1 MTQEK
6 KAKPR
11 RGKGEGTVFKN
22 KRGTWTS
29 RYKGKEFTGK
39 TKAEAVAKRD
49 EYKLLILTGADA
61 SAKLTVAEYG
71 KKYLYYKE
79 QQVKR
84 KKLKNTTYDRL
95 ERTFTESN
103 SQQRNCEYLD
113 VESGRHSNSGCH

>member
-1 MTQEK
+1 MAKEK
-6 KAKPR
+6 
-11 RGKGEGTVFKN
+11 ELFFKN

-71 KKYLYYKE
+71 KSIFTT
-79 QQVKR
+79 
-84 KKLKNTTYDRL
+84 KNSR
-95 ERTFTESN
+95 
-103 SQQRNCEYLD
+103 
-113 VESGRHSNSGCH
+113 

>member
-6 KAKPR
+6 KQNPW

-49 EYKLLILTGADA
+49 EYKLLIPTGADA

-71 KKYLYYKE
+71 KKYLYYK
-79 QQVKR
+79 R
-84 KKLKNTTYDRL
+84 TAGKKKKIK
-95 ERTFTESN
+95 
-103 SQQRNCEYLD
+103 EYHL
-113 VESGRHSNSGCH
+113 

>member
-39 TKAEAVAKRD
+39 TKAEAVAK
-49 EYKLLILTGADA
+49 E
-61 SAKLTVAEYG
+61 
-71 KKYLYYKE
+71 
-79 QQVKR
+79 
-84 KKLKNTTYDRL
+84 KN
-95 ERTFTESN
+95 
-103 SQQRNCEYLD
+103 
-113 VESGRHSNSGCH
+113 